1 MKRVFTILLSLMLI
15 CVLFSVSSCT
25 VRTDIDLTN
34 SDEDEIYAAIEKTV
48 SGENANKNI
57 KIRGMIKFTPSY
69 PEYRYFEIKDQ
80 NLFFITEDGKYP
92 VSGSEVE
99 IIVKYKDGEF
109 KCLELVTLSEPDEFV
124 DLDISEYD
132 EEYTDSATGYIL
144 TYLADFEDVYIKLRG
159 VYIKE
164 GTSNLLTF
172 NGSENTFDFIS
183 RDGIYPDRGSE
194 IITIFKVEKN
204 GDSLT
209 LVMQSFEY
217 VEYTDWL

>member
-34 SDEDEIYAAIEKTV
+34 SDEDEIYATIEKTV

-80 NLFFITEDGKYP
+80 NLFFKTKDGKYP
-92 VSGSEVE
+92 VSGTVAD

-109 KCLELVTLSEPDEFV
+109 ECLDLVKISEPDEFV

-144 TYLADFEDVYIKLRG
+144 TYLPDFEDIYIKLRG
-159 VYIKE
+159 VCIKE
-164 GTSNLLTF
+164 GVSNLLTF

-183 RDGIYPDRGSE
+183 RNGIYPDRGSE
-194 IITIFKVEKN
+194 IIAILKVER
-204 GDSLT
+204 DSDNFT
-209 LVMQSFEY
+209 FVMQSFEY
-217 VEYTDWL
+217 VEYTD